1 MYLLIDLVPFQL
13 QAFMAA
19 TIVFFPPLTWDLLE
33 KGYNT
38 SSVKKKKKKKGI
50 FLGGMFKVKL
60 SQYVH

>member
-1 MYLLIDLVPFQL
+1 MYLFDLVPFQL

-38 SSVKKKKKKKGI
+38 CSVKKKKKV
-50 FLGGMFKVKL
+50 FSLE
-60 SQYVH
+60 

>member
-1 MYLLIDLVPFQL
+1 MYLLTDLVPFQL

-38 SSVKKKKKKKGI
+38 SSVKKKKKKVFSLEGC
-50 FLGGMFKVKL
+50 
-60 SQYVH
+60 SR

>member
-1 MYLLIDLVPFQL
+1 MYLFIDLVPFQL

-19 TIVFFPPLTWDLLE
+19 TVVFFPPLTWDLLE

-38 SSVKKKKKKKGI
+38 CSVKKKKGI
-50 FLGGMFKVKL
+50 FLGVMFKVKL